1 MTTRRFAPSAP
12 TTRKWNHWMC
22 ARPSASVNGS
32 ARIATVSVSG
42 VALTSSPLPL
52 SNALLKWYDTLSLA
66 VARRGA
72 SAVAAGVISA
82 KRRGEAR
89 WKAPARVST
98 RKVRGGGSEAPWNTR
113 YRVRGGSA
121 GYGGKQTGQTHV
133 TCAAM

>member
-1 MTTRRFAPSAP
+1 
-12 TTRKWNHWMC
+12 MC

-82 KRRGEAR
+82 KRRGGGALEGTRASLDAKGPRGAGRRRPGTRDIVCAAEAR
-89 WKAPARVST
+89 DTAGNRRAR
-98 RKVRGGGSEAPWNTR
+98 R
-113 YRVRGGSA
+113 
-121 GYGGKQTGQTHV
+121 
-133 TCAAM
+133 M